1 MRSAIPNSLT
11 NAGGWAIYGIWVAST
26 YVRGSEE
33 SLPVALS
40 DDHINPLMSLNEDIA
55 TSPID
60 RVVSEIACLHQL

>member
-1 MRSAIPNSLT
+1 
-11 NAGGWAIYGIWVAST
+11 
-26 YVRGSEE
+26 VRGSEE